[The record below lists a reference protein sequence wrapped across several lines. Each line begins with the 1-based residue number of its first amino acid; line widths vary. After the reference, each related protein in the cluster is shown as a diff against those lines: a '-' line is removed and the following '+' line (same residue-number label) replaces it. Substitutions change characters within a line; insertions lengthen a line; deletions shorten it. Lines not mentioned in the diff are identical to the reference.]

1 MSAALIVILS
11 IAAVIG
17 LLYYFHLLVPV
28 LLIMLTGFLI
38 FIFFRVFLKR
48 YDPYQAVVI
57 YRFGRFHRINSGWTV
72 VLPVV
77 EKVGGVLDLR
87 EQQEHI
93 SIPVISKE
101 GLKINI
107 MALAYFYVHNAK
119 NVILNVQ
126 DYRGSFVDLIES
138 GVRDIAADFN
148 FTQLM
153 VNVEHVSELLKQRI
167 APELDKWGLTLSTL
181 EIEHIRP
188 PESVMEA
195 LEAVKVSE
203 QNLEAKKFV
212 AEARRIVTRALG
224 EGTKSFDDKTI
235 TYLYVKALEN
245 MKSAKMLLPAEFMD
259 VVHGSSGNQT
269 LSGGSNNNGS
279 NRLASGMIA
288 GTTFNKA
295 LNMITDEVTKE
306 VVPPADPKKETAREK
321 DNRILEEE
329 GAVGFDGLDG
339 SYDGHF
345 DDENLHKAP

>member
-1 MSAALIVILS
+1 MSTALIVILS
-11 IAAVIG
+11 VAGAIG

-28 LLIMLTGFLI
+28 LLIMLAGFLT

-48 YDPYQAVVI
+48 YDPYEAAVI

-77 EKVGGVLDLR
+77 EKVGGILDLR

-107 MALAYFYVHNAK
+107 MALVYFYVHNAK
-119 NVILNVQ
+119 SVILNVQ
-126 DYRGSFVDLIES
+126 DYRNAFVDLIES
-138 GVRDIAADFN
+138 SIRDIAADFN

-153 VNVEHVSELLKQRI
+153 VNVEHVSELLKQRM

-259 VVHGSSGNQT
+259 VVHGSGNQT
-269 LSGGSNNNGS
+269 LSGGSNGGS

-306 VVPPADPKKETAREK
+306 VVPPAEQKKETAREK
-321 DNRILEEE
+321 DNRALEEE
-329 GAVGFDGLDG
+329 GAAGFDGLDG

-345 DDENLHKAP
+345 DEKKA

>member
-1 MSAALIVILS
+1 
-11 IAAVIG
+11 
-17 LLYYFHLLVPV
+17 
-28 LLIMLTGFLI
+28 MLTGFLI
-38 FIFFRVFLKR
+38 FIFFRVFLKK
-48 YDPYQAVVI
+48 YDPYEAGVI

-72 VLPVV
+72 VLPVI

-87 EQQEHI
+87 EQKEHI

-101 GLKINI
+101 GLKINM
-107 MALAYFYVHNAK
+107 MALVYFYIHNAK
-119 NVILNVQ
+119 SVILNVQ
-126 DYRGSFVDLIES
+126 DYRNSFVDLVES
-138 GVRDIAADFN
+138 SIRDISADFN
-148 FTQLM
+148 FTQLI
-153 VNVEHVSELLKQRI
+153 VNVEHVSELLKQRL
-167 APELDKWGLTLSTL
+167 APELDKWGLTLSAL

-188 PESVMEA
+188 PDSVMEA

-259 VVHGSSGNQT
+259 VVHGQ
-269 LSGGSNNNGS
+269 GGQSQGGS

-306 VVPPADPKKETAREK
+306 TVVPEDPKKETDETKAEKK
-321 DNRILEEE
+321 DNQALEEE

-345 DDENLHKAP
+345 DEEQHHSHKTP